1 MLRKIRN
8 FLIFIIIVGILTAYI
23 DYTRMMG
30 GNSPI
35 FNISTYNENKHYQFY
50 RGLFYQASRKTKV
63 NNLEPLE
70 DSSNI
75 KYYVLTVQ
83 VDVPSQFKEDK
94 FEFSLKTTET
104 SSCSGPSQLYYADK
118 DIKVYTYCID
128 SIDALELGQKKEKPL
143 LTYLEKD
150 NGVIE
155 DLIQNIS
162 FMGLYTDDS
171 TEIYKTIDDSFSNN
185 GISVFR
191 CNRDNVKDI
200 YIAPY
205 GTTVK
210 DDFCIYKDD
219 DFKFISTV
227 SEEKPD
233 AETTEAKEKEI
244 FYEDEN
250 YTYEFDEKKSDRIFV
265 TAPAVR
271 LSPEKRYTLKEVLNN
286 NLLTIDEL
294 EKKGLKFNKVAKS

>member
-8 FLIFIIIVGILTAYI
+8 FLIFIIIVGILTAFI

-75 KYYVLTVQ
+75 KYYVLTKQ
-83 VDVPSQFKEDK
+83 IDVPSQFKEDK
-94 FEFSLKTTET
+94 FEFSLKTNET
-104 SSCSGPSQLYYADK
+104 NNCSDSSKLYYADK

-128 SIDALELGQKKEKPL
+128 SIDLLELGQKKDKSL
-143 LTYLEKD
+143 LSYLEKN

-162 FMGLYTDDS
+162 FVGVYSDGS
-171 TEIYKTIDDSFSNN
+171 TEMYNTIDDSFSNN
-185 GISVFR
+185 GISLYR
-191 CNRDNVKDI
+191 CNNSGINDI
-200 YIAPY
+200 YIGPY
-205 GTTVK
+205 GTSMK
-210 DDFCIYKDD
+210 EDFCTYKDD
-219 DFKFISTV
+219 DFKFISTIK
-227 SEEKPD
+227 EEKLD
-233 AETTEAKEKEI
+233 AETTDEKEKEI
-244 FYEDEN
+244 FYEDDN
-250 YTYEFDEKKSDRIFV
+250 YTYEFDEKKSDRIFLV
-265 TAPAVR
+265 SPKVR
-271 LSPEKRYTLKEVLNN
+271 LSPEKKYTLREVLDNK
-286 NLLTIDEL
+286 LLTIDEL
-294 EKKGLKFNKVAKS
+294 EKKGLKFNKVAK